1 MHRLLYASALLL
13 AQSCAREDAAE
24 LPTTEPFVEL
34 NPATSPLLE
43 QVASAPPALS
53 SASSSA
59 HGPASSCSPDMLEVA
74 WRPPLA
80 DKGRFC
86 VDHFEAQLVE
96 LRGDA
101 RVPHPPSARP
111 RAGVRYAAVNRPGVL
126 PQAYVSRTEA
136 SAACEASGKRLC
148 TRSEWMT
155 ACRGAAGT
163 PFPYGARYEDGRCNL
178 GKRHLLTLL
187 FPDRVYNLRYEDF
200 NDPSLHARDGFLAPT
215 GAYDGC
221 ASSTVDAPKDMVGNL
236 HEWVADDATRTVL
249 ASILA
254 EVPRQWQPTA
264 AGNGIFM
271 GGFYSTRHE
280 HGPGC
285 LFTTVAH
292 EPAYHDYSIG
302 FRCCRSAER

>member
-1 MHRLLYASALLL
+1 M
-13 AQSCAREDAAE
+13 REIAG
-24 LPTTEPFVEL
+24 P
-34 NPATSPLLE
+34 SPL
-43 QVASAPPALS
+43 A
-53 SASSSA
+53 
-59 HGPASSCSPDMLEVA
+59 
-74 WRPPLA
+74 
-80 DKGRFC
+80 GRGRTC
-86 VDHFEAQLVE
+86 VDRYEAQLVE
-96 LRGDA
+96 VRDDV

-111 RAGVRYAAVNRPGVL
+111 REGVRYAAVSRAGVL
-126 PQAYVSRTEA
+126 PQAYVSRVEA

-148 TRSEWMT
+148 TRAEWMS
-155 ACRGAAGT
+155 ACRGSVRGGT
-163 PFPYGARYEDGRCNL
+163 ASAPFPYGARFEEGRCNL

-187 FPDRVYNLRYEDF
+187 FPERVYHLRYEDF
-200 NDPSLHARDGFLAPT
+200 NDPSLHAREGFLALT
-215 GAYDGC
+215 GAYEGC
-221 ASSTVDAPKDMVGNL
+221 APSDEGPHDMVGNL
-236 HEWVADDATRTVL
+236 HEWVSDDATRTVL

-302 FRCCRSAER
+302 FRCCRSAGS